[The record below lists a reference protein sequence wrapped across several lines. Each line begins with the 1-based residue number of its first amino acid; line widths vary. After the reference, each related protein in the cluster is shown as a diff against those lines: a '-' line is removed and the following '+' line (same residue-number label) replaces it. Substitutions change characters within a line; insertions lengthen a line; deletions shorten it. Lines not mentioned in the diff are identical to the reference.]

1 MKLVRTSS
9 FKKSFSARTSG
20 RLTRSIKR
28 SVNPYYG
35 KKGAG
40 WLHPRRKLYNEVYQH
55 STIGINP
62 MSNHHSRSRTGAN
75 GGHWLWLVAGLI
87 LVIGLPYLIQIAE
100 VIGVII
106 FLSVVLKVIS
116 H

>member
-1 MKLVRTSS
+1 M
-9 FKKSFSARTSG
+9 
-20 RLTRSIKR
+20 
-28 SVNPYYG
+28 
-35 KKGAG
+35 GAG

-62 MSNHHSRSRTGAN
+62 MSKHHSRN

-87 LVIGLPYLIQIAE
+87 LVIGLPCLIQIAE
-100 VIGVII
+100 IIGVII
-106 FLSVVLKVIS
+106 FLSVVLKAIS

>member
-1 MKLVRTSS
+1 MKLVRTPS

-28 SVNPYYG
+28 SVNPYYA
-35 KKGAG
+35 KKGTG
-40 WLHPRRKLYNEVYQH
+40 WLHSHRKLYNEVYQH
-55 STIGINP
+55 TTIGINP
-62 MSNHHSRSRTGAN
+62 MSKRHSRSRS
-75 GGHWLWLVAGLI
+75 GHWLWLVAGLI

-106 FLSVVLKVIS
+106 FLSVVLKAVS

>member
-1 MKLVRTSS
+1 
-9 FKKSFSARTSG
+9 
-20 RLTRSIKR
+20 
-28 SVNPYYG
+28 
-35 KKGAG
+35 
-40 WLHPRRKLYNEVYQH
+40 
-55 STIGINP
+55 
-62 MSNHHSRSRTGAN
+62 MSKHHGRSRTSAN

-106 FLSVVLKVIS
+106 FLSVVLKAVS